1 MIKSSFTKLGV
12 IAAASLLALSLPAKA
27 NNFDFL
33 DSGFAGPGPAE
44 ATLDNQRF
52 ISLPALTASVI
63 APLSSVNPAGS
74 PPQVLVTPTVTFDGS
89 VYTYSYSVMNGSPNT
104 LAIVS
109 FGAMPAA
116 SFTVQNLTA
125 PMGFLATYDSGNG
138 FVSFLEDNNPA
149 TLQTFAP
156 GSTVSAFTLTSTF
169 APGATTF
176 EALDIFGNTYTG
188 VTVAPI
194 PEPGVLALCLLAL
207 PAFVLL
213 FPRRRKMQRA
223 TVSVS

>member
-1 MIKSSFTKLGV
+1 MIKSPFTKLGV
-12 IAAASLLALSLPAKA
+12 IAAASLLALSLSAKA

-33 DSGFAGPGPAE
+33 DAGFAGPGPAE
-44 ATLDNQRF
+44 TTLGNQRF
-52 ISLPALTASVI
+52 VSLSALTGSGIDSLSPVTSPNLPA
-63 APLSSVNPAGS
+63 
-74 PPQVLVTPTVTFDGS
+74 QVLVTPTVTFNGS

-156 GSTVSAFTLTSTF
+156 GSTVSAFTFTSTL

-188 VTVAPI
+188 VTVAPV
-194 PEPGVLALCLLAL
+194 PEPGVVALCFLAL
-207 PAFVLL
+207 PVFVVL
-213 FPRRRKMQRA
+213 FQRRRNMQRA
-223 TVSVS
+223 SVSVS